1 MNGDD
6 PGFLQQVRRHSVALI
21 SLVVALTSLGY
32 NTWRNELTE
41 ANRNQRQSAFE
52 ILLKLGEL
60 QQVVFHCHYD
70 RDTTDKGNP
79 RTGWA
84 YVLTVNDLSHVLT
97 PPMPELTGRL
107 QTVWGEH
114 WSNLGT
120 EQDSADAILAEI
132 DTVREETLQQLH
144 RLD

>member
-1 MNGDD
+1 MNEQD
-6 PGFLQQVRRHSVALI
+6 PGIRQQLRRNAVALI
-21 SLVVALTSLGY
+21 SLVVALSSLGY

-60 QQVVFHCHYD
+60 QQVVFHSHYD

-84 YVLTVNDLSHVLT
+84 YVLVVNDLAHVLES
-97 PPMPELTGRL
+97 PMPALTERL
-107 QTVWGEH
+107 RNVWGEH
-114 WSNLGT
+114 WSRLGA
-120 EQDSADAILAEI
+120 EQASADAILAEI

>member
-1 MNGDD
+1 MNDSG
-6 PGFLQQVRRHSVALI
+6 PGFLQQVRRNAVALI

-41 ANRNQRQSAFE
+41 YNRNQRQSAFE

-60 QQVVFHCHYD
+60 QQVVFHSHYD
-70 RDTTDKGNP
+70 RDLEDKGNP

-84 YVLTVNDLSHVLT
+84 YVLVVKDLARVLSA
-97 PPMPELTGRL
+97 PMPAASDRL
-107 QTVWGEH
+107 QTVWSEH
-114 WSNLGT
+114 WSALGA
-120 EQDSADAILAEI
+120 EQASADAILAEI
-132 DTVREETLQQLH
+132 DTVREETLRQLH